1 MQKIDFC
8 LILTATIDPGN
19 MPDLVRKDVSTRL
32 EDYKKSFNFWIKK
45 ETIKKIIFI
54 ENSNYDLTF
63 FRELAHNYKN
73 KEIEILSNNLNTS
86 FDKKLGKGYGQF
98 LCLNEVFQ
106 KSTIAKKTNYF
117 IDVTGRHCV
126 SNFDEILN
134 DINSN
139 NSDIYIN
146 LSNNLKF
153 SDTNIYGGSKN
164 FFINYVIP
172 ETSKTD
178 DSKYNIFEHC
188 VAKAVLKAVSDGN
201 NLSKTPI
208 YPIIDGYIGTNGKR
222 YNQNIFK
229 KIKLFFFR
237 KLKIYFFQHKKY

>member
-1 MQKIDFC
+1 MQKTDFC
-8 LILTATIDPGN
+8 LILTATIDPGD
-19 MPDLVRKDVSTRL
+19 MPDLVRKNVDTRL
-32 EDYKKSFNFWIKK
+32 DDYKKSFNFWIKK
-45 ETIKKIIFI
+45 KTIKKIIFI
-54 ENSNYDLTF
+54 ENSNYDLSCF
-63 FRELAHNYKN
+63 HELARNQKD
-73 KEIEILSNNLNTS
+73 KEIEILSTNLNST

-126 SNFDEILN
+126 SNFEEILR
-134 DINSN
+134 DIGAN

-146 LSNNLKF
+146 LSDNLKF
-153 SDTNIYGGSKN
+153 SDTNIYAGSKN
-164 FFINYVIP
+164 FFINYVVP

-178 DSKYNIFEHC
+178 DSQYNIFEHC
-188 VAKAVLKAVSDGN
+188 VAKAVLKAVSNGYS
-201 NLSKTPI
+201 LSKTPI
-208 YPIIDGYIGTNGKR
+208 YPIIDGYIGTNGKK
-222 YNQNIFK
+222 YKQNIFK

>member
-8 LILTATIDPGN
+8 LILTATIDPGD
-19 MPDLVRKDVSTRL
+19 MPDLVRNDANTRF

-45 ETIKKIIFI
+45 ESIKKIIFI

-63 FRELAHNYKN
+63 FHNLAKSYKN
-73 KEIEILSNNLNTS
+73 KEIEILSNNLNSS
-86 FDKKLGKGYGQF
+86 FNKKFGKGYGQF
-98 LCLNEVFQ
+98 LCLKEVFQ
-106 KSTIAKKTNYF
+106 KSYIAKKTNYF

-126 SNFDEILN
+126 SNFEEILE
-134 DINSN
+134 DISAN

-153 SDTNIYGGSKN
+153 SDTNIYAGSKN
-164 FFINYVIP
+164 FFENYVVP

-188 VAKAVLKAVSDGN
+188 VAKAVLKAVSNGYS
-201 NLSKTPI
+201 LSKTPI
-208 YPIIDGYIGTNGKR
+208 YPIIDGYIGTNGKK
-222 YNQNIFK
+222 YKQNFFK
-229 KIKLFFFR
+229 KFKLFLFR
-237 KLKIYFFQHKKY
+237 KLKIYFFHHKKY